1 MRLFSTSLL
10 LATVAA
16 PLLGQSPQPK
26 MGAPLAGLTTAQ
38 LQAFE
43 AGRADFS
50 TPLSPAQGLGPIFNQ
65 VSCANCHNNPV
76 GGPGGTT
83 VTRFGYDDGKGGFD
97 PLVGLGGSLLQQGA
111 TNPAAV
117 EVIPGAAN
125 VTAQRVTPSVLGAGL
140 IEAIPDAAI
149 EANETT
155 PPSTSVSGRVHWVTP
170 LEDPTGP
177 QRVGKMGWKAQLA
190 TVLSF
195 SGDAAQNEM
204 GLTNRLLPTE
214 NAPNGNLSLLTAFD
228 TVADP
233 EDTPDAN
240 GLEFIDRITNF
251 QRYLAA
257 PPQTPRSGMAG
268 EVVFDN
274 VGCADCHVST
284 WTTSNDPSLE
294 AAIRNK
300 TIHPYSDF
308 LLHDMGVAADF
319 IGDGD
324 AGTQELRTPS
334 LWGVRSRNALWH
346 DGRVVGGTLQT
357 RILGAGGVIDLH
369 AALGSEA
376 RTSALAFQAQSAAD
390 QLAVVAFLDS
400 LGRAEF
406 DWDGDNDLD
415 EVDLA
420 AFVTAMAGGPYTPDD
435 AEAVFDINQDG
446 VVDLLDRDAFALV
459 YEVDCNGNGVND
471 LADVVTGGFD
481 DANQN
486 LVPDE
491 CEYCQVD
498 LGFAGGG
505 SLRIDVCGDD
515 LTAAGSRASFQLVGG
530 VPNAPAIIVLGVAQ
544 SPTPVSGTEFLVPQ
558 LPLAAVVE
566 LFVTDNSGELHLPM
580 LGGGNSPSWTW
591 VFQAATYDGFGYDLS
606 NGLEVV
612 IGAF

>member
-1 MRLFSTSLL
+1 MRHLVHSALFV
-10 LATVAA
+10 AVAA
-16 PLLGQSPQPK
+16 PLFAQSPQPK
-26 MGAPLAGLTTAQ
+26 MGDPLDGLTAAQ
-38 LQAFE
+38 LQRFE
-43 AGRADFS
+43 DGRVDFS
-50 TPLSPAQGLGPIFNQ
+50 TPLTVAEGLGPIFNQ

-76 GGPGGTT
+76 GGSGGTT
-83 VTRFGYDDGKGGFD
+83 VTRFGFDDGKGGFD
-97 PLVGLGGSLLQQGA
+97 PLTGLGGSLLQQGA
-111 TNPAAV
+111 INPAAV
-117 EVIPGAAN
+117 EVIPATAN

-140 IEAIPDAAI
+140 IEAILDADI

-155 PPSTSVSGRVHWVTP
+155 PPSTNVSGRVHWVTP

-177 QRVGKMGWKAQLA
+177 QRAGRMGWKAQLA

-204 GLTNRLLPTE
+204 GLTNRLLPSE
-214 NAPNGNLSLLTAFD
+214 NAPNGNLALLTQYD

-233 EDTPDAN
+233 EDAPDAN

-284 WTTSNDPSLE
+284 WTTSNDPALE

-324 AGTQELRTPS
+324 ASTQELRTPS

-346 DGRVVGGTLQT
+346 DGRVVGGPLQT

-420 AFVTAMAGGPYTPDD
+420 AFVTAMAGGPYTADD

-486 LVPDE
+486 LIPDE

-505 SLRIDVCGDD
+505 ALRIDVCGDD
-515 LTAAGSRASFQLVGG
+515 LTTAGSRASFQLVGG
-530 VPNAPAIIVLGVAQ
+530 TPNAPAIIVLGVAQ

-566 LFVTDNSGELHLPM
+566 IFVTDNNGELHLPM
-580 LGGGNSPSWTW
+580 WGGGNAPSWTW
-591 VFQAATYDGFGYDLS
+591 IFQAATYDGVGYDLS